1 MDSLSSSDSHVP
13 HVLSPTLFANLKVGV
28 SMKFSQ
34 IFGRD
39 ATLAMKAIN
48 ILTHNKFEV
57 ILLLQLYHSHMSLG
71 RVSLLD

>member
-39 ATLAMKAIN
+39 ATLAMKAID
-48 ILTHNKFEV
+48 ILTHHKFEV
-57 ILLLQLYHSHMSLG
+57 ILFSQLNKAHMSLG
-71 RVSLLD
+71 GVSLLD